1 MGIFN
6 NSEMKTQAEIRK
18 MLEEVEA
25 DDRLHYEP
33 ALVQV
38 NAPLALIQVE
48 LATRANTLR
57 NVLGLPYRHYGRKKP
72 TRSKRK
78 KREATK

>member
-1 MGIFN
+1 
-6 NSEMKTQAEIRK
+6 
-18 MLEEVEA
+18 MLKEVEA
-25 DDRLHYEP
+25 DERLHYEP

-57 NVLGLPYRHYGRKKP
+57 DVLGLPYRRYRGQRQGNRRRAGFAERAT
-72 TRSKRK
+72 TRSKY
-78 KREATK
+78 A